1 MAAGSVRDVSTP
13 PFIDPPEGVTVEAW
27 QVGGS
32 RRAVMHAGL
41 AGARS
46 WVVLVPG
53 FTGSKEDFIAVLP
66 LLAAS
71 GVGVVALD
79 QLGQYESDASDDPSD
94 YALDLLARDVA
105 ELIAVAGTRFGVESA
120 PHLVGHSFGGL
131 VVQEAVAG
139 GHVVPASLVLLCTG
153 PGALPPERWE
163 QLPALV
169 DALEV
174 HDLATIWRIMAAMA
188 EAEAAHD
195 DAGAADMP
203 SPDVQAFLERRWH
216 ANSAVQLR
224 EVARL
229 LMGQPVITDRLR
241 DVVARVGPGGDLPV
255 SVVWGELDD
264 AWPVEVQAEM
274 ATRLDAAAV
283 ALPGLGHSPNAEDPT
298 VTATVLLRAWG
309 H

>member
-1 MAAGSVRDVSTP
+1 MSTP
-13 PFIDPPEGVTVEAW
+13 PFVDLPEGVESDRWPVR
-27 QVGGS
+27 GS
-32 RRAVMHAGL
+32 HRAVLHAGL
-41 AGARS
+41 EGAGEWA
-46 WVVLVPG
+46 VLVPG

-105 ELIAVAGTRFGVESA
+105 ELIAVARTRFGVEPA

-131 VVQEAVAG
+131 VVQDAVAG
-139 GHVVPASLVLLCTG
+139 GHVAPASLVLLCTG

-174 HDLATIWRIMAAMA
+174 HDLATIWRIMAEMA

-195 DAGAADMP
+195 DAAAADAP
-203 SPDVQAFLERRWH
+203 APDVQAFLERRWH

-241 DVVARVGPGGDLPV
+241 GALARVGPHGELPV

-274 ATRLDAAAV
+274 AARLDAEAI
-283 ALPGLGHSPNAEDPT
+283 ALPGLGHSPNAEAPAT
-298 VTATVLLRAWG
+298 TASVLLRAWG
-309 H
+309 R